1 MYCCILC
8 TAVLLY
14 CIGSSG
20 SEDGL
25 ADRQTAALYKPAAIY
40 DTYTVAAATATAN

>member
-1 MYCCILC
+1 MLQC
-8 TAVLLY
+8 TAAYYVLSY
-14 CIGSSG
+14 CISSG

-40 DTYTVAAATATAN
+40 DTYTVAAATATAI